1 MARIDTPSEQ
11 AMAATAE
18 PGGATRGDDRRAVED
33 LNRHYL
39 LAAQQS
45 NAAWFEQNLSD
56 DYLCS
61 TVDGAIADRAAF
73 LQRIGRPHPFRDFE
87 AVDTR
92 IRFIGELALVH
103 AGFRYAHPD
112 GRIGGGRYTDIYA
125 QRQGRW
131 LCVSAHFNR
140 F

>member
-1 MARIDTPSEQ
+1 MTTLAAPTDAR
-11 AMAATAE
+11 AE
-18 PGGATRGDDRRAVED
+18 DRHVVEA
-33 LNRHYL
+33 LNRQYL
-39 LAAQQS
+39 RAAERS
-45 NAAWFEQNLSD
+45 DAAWYERNLSD

-73 LQRIGRPHPFRDFE
+73 LQRIGRPHPFRHFE

-92 IRFIGELALVH
+92 IRFVGELALVH
-103 AGFRYAHPD
+103 AGFRYTHPD
-112 GRIGGGRYTDIYA
+112 GRIGSGRYTDIYA